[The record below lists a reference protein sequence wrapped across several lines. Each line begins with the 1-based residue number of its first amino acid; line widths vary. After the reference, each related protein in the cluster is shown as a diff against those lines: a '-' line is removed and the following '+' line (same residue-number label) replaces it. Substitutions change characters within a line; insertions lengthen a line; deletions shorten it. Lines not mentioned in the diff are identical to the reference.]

1 MNAPIPFF
9 TLFFWNN
16 GNVSKQTLS
25 YELLINHIRLIQEGG
40 LTELDFFTTIMPDGS
55 WVRVYVGVDRVTLEQ
70 YGQSATLDYLN
81 PSTWETSVAV
91 YHSAELLEAE
101 YVGATD

>member
-55 WVRVYVGVDRVTLEQ
+55 WVRVHLDPTEITLQQ
-70 YGQSATLDYLN
+70 YGQIAVLPYHTTLY
-81 PSTWETSVAV
+81 
-91 YHSAELLEAE
+91 YHSAELLEME